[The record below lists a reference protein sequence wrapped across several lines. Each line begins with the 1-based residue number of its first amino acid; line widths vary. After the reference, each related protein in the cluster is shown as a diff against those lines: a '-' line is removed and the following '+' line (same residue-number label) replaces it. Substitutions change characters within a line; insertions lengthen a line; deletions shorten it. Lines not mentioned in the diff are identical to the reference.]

1 MIENI
6 EIQFNELNVS
16 AQVGDVVYASTVSNV
31 DSSEFNS
38 SPVNSTKIVGPI
50 ISINGG
56 IIIVAVDLDTTTR
69 PPDSSFFSF
78 AKNKIVNTSEV
89 LGYYAK
95 VDFFNDSKDK
105 VELFSVGSEIVESS
119 K

>member
-6 EIQFNELNVS
+6 EIQFDELNVS
-16 AQVGDVVYASTVSNV
+16 AQVGDVVYASTVSGSGFSEF
-31 DSSEFNS
+31 DSSS
-38 SPVNSTKIVGPI
+38 VNSTKIVGPI
-50 ISINGG
+50 ISIDGG
-56 IIIVAVDLDTTTR
+56 VIVVAVDLDTTTR
-69 PPDSSFFSF
+69 PLESSFFSF